1 MNASAVLVFL
11 NDTKLNV
18 ELVSSKSQRA
28 AVATL
33 LELLEVLELLEL
45 VTVLED
51 RLELVN
57 VLLEDRL
64 ELVTVLLEDRL
75 ELVIV
80 LDELV
85 EEALLPPQATPLNV
99 KLVGTW
105 LPGLFTRKPIL
116 TLPPEARLPL

>member
-18 ELVSSKSQRA
+18 ELVVSNNQRA
-28 AVATL
+28 AVVTL
-33 LELLEVLELLEL
+33 PELLEVLELLEL

-51 RLELVN
+51 RLELVT
-57 VLLEDRL
+57 VLLEERL
-64 ELVTVLLEDRL
+64 ELVT
-75 ELVIV
+75 V

-85 EEALLPPQATPLNV
+85 EEAMLPPQDAPLNV

>member
-1 MNASAVLVFL
+1 VKVNASAVLVFL

-28 AVATL
+28 AVVTL
-33 LELLEVLELLEL
+33 PELLDTRELLEL

-51 RLELVN
+51 L
-57 VLLEDRL
+57 L
-64 ELVTVLLEDRL
+64 ELVTVLLEERLALVIALLEDLL
-75 ELVIV
+75 ELVAV
-80 LDELV
+80 LELV
-85 EEALLPPQATPLNV
+85 EEALPPQATPLKV